1 MNRNDKLWRYLL
13 PALIMLVGVGFI
25 VYGATDGEAAAVLK
39 KAVNI
44 CMECIG
50 LG

>member
-1 MNRNDKLWRYLL
+1 MKTESKFLRYGIPAIVLL
-13 PALIMLVGVGFI
+13 IGVGFMI
-25 VYGATDGEAAAVLK
+25 YGATDGEAFAVLK
-39 KAVNI
+39 KAVAI

>member
-1 MNRNDKLWRYLL
+1 MKANSKFKRYILPLL
-13 PALIMLVGVGFI
+13 ILLVGVGFM
-25 VYGATDGEAAAVLK
+25 VYGATDGEAYAVLK
-39 KAVNI
+39 KAVAI

>member
-1 MNRNDKLWRYLL
+1 MKTESKFLRYGIPVIVLL
-13 PALIMLVGVGFI
+13 IGVGFMI
-25 VYGATDGEAAAVLK
+25 YGATDGEAFAVLK
-39 KAVNI
+39 KAVAI

>member
-1 MNRNDKLWRYLL
+1 MKTESKFLRYGIPVIVLL
-13 PALIMLVGVGFI
+13 IGAGFMI
-25 VYGATDGEAAAVLK
+25 YGATDGEAFAVLK
-39 KAVNI
+39 KAVAI

>member
-1 MNRNDKLWRYLL
+1 MKKESKFLRYGI
-13 PALIMLVGVGFI
+13 PAIVLLVGIGFVI
-25 VYGATDGEAAAVLK
+25 WGATDGEATAVLK
-39 KAVNI
+39 KAVAI